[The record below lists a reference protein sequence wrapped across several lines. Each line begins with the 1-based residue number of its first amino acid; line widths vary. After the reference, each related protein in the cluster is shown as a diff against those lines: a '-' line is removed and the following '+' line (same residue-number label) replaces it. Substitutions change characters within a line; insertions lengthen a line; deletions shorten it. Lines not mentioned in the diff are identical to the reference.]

1 MQKRRRDVMVACLF
15 ILPGHL
21 LLGVVGFCDM
31 TALLP
36 RHERGERWDSRAAPP
51 STLVLHRSWFISPPL
66 NLTEDLTDKMLVHVN
81 KNYIVGF
88 VFEHSFEW
96 YNFRWHASAF
106 IVLYIMLVQFLG
118 ARALHQRVKCIDRGV
133 VYFDK
138 GCGVISCVTGID
150 RFLRILFHL

>member
-1 MQKRRRDVMVACLF
+1 MVACPF

-31 TALLP
+31 TTLLP
-36 RHERGERWDSRAAPP
+36 RHERGERRDSRAAPP

-88 VFEHSFEW
+88 VFEHSFE
-96 YNFRWHASAF
+96 
-106 IVLYIMLVQFLG
+106 
-118 ARALHQRVKCIDRGV
+118 
-133 VYFDK
+133 
-138 GCGVISCVTGID
+138 
-150 RFLRILFHL
+150 